1 LKVLLPFISLILNFL
16 AILKKENTFLMRNLI
31 VLVLLFLGLI
41 FPSKSYAS
49 HIELKPCIQISH
61 CVREE
66 LEVENISEPFEVIK
80 QIIENTPR
88 TKIVENDGDYLH
100 AEVTSRIMKYVD
112 DLEVSYFPENKK
124 IIIRSESRVGEGDF
138 GVNKKRVDLIKN
150 KFFDI

>member
-1 LKVLLPFISLILNFL
+1 MKNFIILG
-16 AILKKENTFLMRNLI
+16 
-31 VLVLLFLGLI
+31 LLFLGLV

-66 LEVENISEPFEVIK
+66 LEVENISEPFDSIK

-88 TKIVENDGDYLH
+88 TKIVENDGDYIH

-112 DLEVSYFPENKK
+112 DLEISYESENNK
-124 IIIRSESRVGEGDF
+124 IVIRSESRVGDGDF

-150 KFFDI
+150 SLLKI

>member
-1 LKVLLPFISLILNFL
+1 MK
-16 AILKKENTFLMRNLI
+16 NLI
-31 VLVLLFLGLI
+31 VLGILFLGFI

-66 LEVENISEPFEVIK
+66 LIVENISEPFESIK

-112 DLEVSYFPENKK
+112 DLEVSYIPEINRV
-124 IIIRSESRVGEGDF
+124 IIRSESRVGEGDF
-138 GVNKKRVDLIKN
+138 GVNQKRVDLIKN
-150 KFFDI
+150 NFFDI

>member
-1 LKVLLPFISLILNFL
+1 MK
-16 AILKKENTFLMRNLI
+16 NLI
-31 VLVLLFLGLI
+31 VLGLLFLGLI

-49 HIELKPCIQISH
+49 HIELKPCVQISH

-80 QIIENTPR
+80 QIIDNNPR

-100 AEVTSRIMKYVD
+100 AEVTSRIMKYID
-112 DLEVSYFPENKK
+112 DLEVSYMPDNNQ

-138 GVNKKRVDLIKN
+138 GVNKKRVDLIKDN
-150 KFFDI
+150 LFVS